1 MELETVLPLLNQ
13 AQVVLIITT
22 TIQIIVTVIQHQ
34 ILTLILVQILILCP
48 GLTLTISLQIS
59 SVSDFLPDKMLLIIT
74 IITMIIT
81 EGKVEAQ
88 IAILDPQ
95 LTTIIQTFFNF
106 QTVII

>member
-1 MELETVLPLLNQ
+1 MEVETLLPLLNQ
-13 AQVVLIITT
+13 APVVLIIT

-34 ILTLILVQILILCP
+34 ILTLILAQILILCP

-59 SVSDFLPDKMLLIIT
+59 SVSDFLPNKMLLIIT
-74 IITMIIT
+74 IITIIIP

-95 LTTIIQTFFNF
+95 LTAIITTFFNF
-106 QTVII
+106 HQTII